1 MPIRYSALEMT
12 NLFDK
17 VSISYVKQN
26 LDKVKNSFVLGLN
39 SYCKK
44 VNCKIPLK
52 DWPQPPA
59 AIIQRFNTSYVGGGG
74 GGFTWYIA
82 NPIANVKKFLV
93 NAANT
98 LDTLQLMISD
108 GVTMTYSPKVGHN
121 SSKYS

>member
-52 DWPQPPA
+52 D
-59 AIIQRFNTSYVGGGG
+59 
-74 GGFTWYIA
+74 
-82 NPIANVKKFLV
+82 
-93 NAANT
+93 
-98 LDTLQLMISD
+98 
-108 GVTMTYSPKVGHN
+108 
-121 SSKYS
+121 